1 MLFDGRIIA
10 GITVFVA
17 VSRTGSYSRA
27 AEQLGLSRSG
37 VGKAIGRLE
46 ERTGLRLFD
55 RNARALK
62 LTDEGRTFLEEAA
75 PMLEALGRIAM
86 PSTPAEIRGRLRVS
100 TDGAFGPFLLIPLLP
115 DFLAEHPH
123 VKIDVLVRDRIDN
136 LLLEGFDVALRYG
149 EPDSRGLDKQLLVDS
164 RVVSCASPGYLER
177 FGTPRDPNDLVEH
190 HRCIRMIDD
199 VTGKPH
205 IWNFI
210 DADGRE
216 RPIAPDCGLTL
227 NDAASLLA
235 AALDDYGIVRLLDVV
250 AEQHLRE
257 GRLVEILPEW
267 NCLRWPGYLY
277 TPVGAHRSPAIE
289 AFKVFVRARLGGEA
303 Q

>member
-1 MLFDGRIIA
+1 
-10 GITVFVA
+10 
-17 VSRTGSYSRA
+17 
-27 AEQLGLSRSG
+27 
-37 VGKAIGRLE
+37 
-46 ERTGLRLFD
+46 
-55 RNARALK
+55 
-62 LTDEGRTFLEEAA
+62 
-75 PMLEALGRIAM
+75 
-86 PSTPAEIRGRLRVS
+86 
-100 TDGAFGPFLLIPLLP
+100 
-115 DFLAEHPH
+115 
-123 VKIDVLVRDRIDN
+123 
-136 LLLEGFDVALRYG
+136 
-149 EPDSRGLDKQLLVDS
+149 
-164 RVVSCASPGYLER
+164 
-177 FGTPRDPNDLVEH
+177 
-190 HRCIRMIDD
+190 MIDD

-277 TPVGAHRSPAIE
+277 TPVGAHRSPAIG
-289 AFKVFVRARLGGEA
+289 AFKAFVRARLGGEA